1 MPQPANRPQPRPSG
15 VSRRSFLGSAGAG
28 IAAAS
33 SQKTLSSQTA
43 STPMERAAR
52 ILAINDLDRRV
63 WNDELDD
70 FVPQRLYDMHGHL
83 TRYELDL
90 DPDKAGT
97 PRYNLPAGD
106 FARYGSL
113 ELLDAAEKL
122 LYPGRDVS
130 HMLAPSPHLKADFD
144 GSNRFISD
152 EAAKKPDATAQMV
165 VHPKMTAEE
174 VERAVRRHRF
184 IGFKPY
190 RHYSITG
197 DPVEPRITDFMPE
210 HQIAVADRYGL
221 IIRMHIAKSRAI
233 ADPENLEDL
242 ERLTEKYPRV
252 RWLMAHCARSY
263 SDWPLLEAA
272 PRLKK
277 IPNLWFETSSVCE
290 SDAFAAL
297 LSIVDP
303 ARVCY
308 GSDDFTVGV
317 TRGKYLAWGYC
328 WSQLDTSNQTLNT
341 THCSG
346 GFTFVR
352 YEMLRAMKR
361 AVRYVSLSRQQIE
374 DLFYNNA
381 ARLVADAQRDLNERL
396 AA

>member
-1 MPQPANRPQPRPSG
+1 M
-15 VSRRSFLGSAGAG
+15 
-28 IAAAS
+28 
-33 SQKTLSSQTA
+33 
-43 STPMERAAR
+43 
-52 ILAINDLDRRV
+52 
-63 WNDELDD
+63 WNDELDA
-70 FVPQRLYDMHGHL
+70 FVPKRLYDMHGHL

-90 DPDKAGT
+90 DPNKAEK
-97 PRYNLPAGD
+97 PLYNLPGGD
-106 FARYGSL
+106 FARYGSM
-113 ELLDAAEKL
+113 ELLNAAEKL

-152 EAAKKPDATAQMV
+152 EAAKKPGTTAQMV

-174 VERAVRRHRF
+174 VEHAVRRHKF

-197 DPVEPRITDFMPE
+197 DAVEPRITDFMPE
-210 HQIAVADRYGL
+210 HQIEVANRYGL
-221 IIRMHIAKSRAI
+221 IIRMHISKSRAI

-252 RWLMAHCARSY
+252 RWMMAHCARSY

-303 ARVCY
+303 AKVCY
-308 GSDDFTVGV
+308 GSDDFTVGI
-317 TRGKYLAWGYC
+317 TRGKYVAWGYC
-328 WSQLDTSNQTLNT
+328 WSQLDTSNQTLRT
-341 THCSG
+341 THCFG

-352 YEMLRAMKR
+352 YEMLRALKR
-361 AVRYVSLSRQQIE
+361 AVRYVSLSPQQIE